1 MVQTRMVQ
9 TRNKLKFDE
18 LDKLKE
24 LISERRSNKKI
35 KKIKIKQKQEAKNK
49 RKLRLVKKQNAQRKE
64 CLCGKKQVN
73 DKSNKDY
80 WINC

>member
-35 KKIKIKQKQEAKNK
+35 KN
-49 RKLRLVKKQNAQRKE
+49 
-64 CLCGKKQVN
+64 
-73 DKSNKDY
+73 
-80 WINC
+80 INLEESPI

>member
-24 LISERRSNKKI
+24 LISEMRSNKKRFGP
-35 KKIKIKQKQEAKNK
+35 KFTTRSCEFAYNNK
-49 RKLRLVKKQNAQRKE
+49 RGSKKGSKY
-64 CLCGKKQVN
+64 KKATSALMM
-73 DKSNKDY
+73 DAD
-80 WINC
+80 

>member
-9 TRNKLKFDE
+9 TRNKLKFDIE

-35 KKIKIKQKQEAKNK
+35 KIIKIKQKQETENK
-49 RKLRLVKKQNAQRKE
+49 RKLRLVKKKRSKE
-64 CLCGKKQVN
+64 GVSVWKKTS
-73 DKSNKDY
+73 K
-80 WINC
+80 

>member
-1 MVQTRMVQ
+1 MVQ

-35 KKIKIKQKQEAKNK
+35 KKIKQKQETENK
-49 RKLRLVKKQNAQRKE
+49 IKLRLVK
-64 CLCGKKQVN
+64 
-73 DKSNKDY
+73 NKTLKGRSVCVEK
-80 WINC
+80 NK

>member
-35 KKIKIKQKQEAKNK
+35 KKIKIKQQQETKNK

-64 CLCGKKQVN
+64 CLCGKK
-73 DKSNKDY
+73 
-80 WINC
+80 

>member
-24 LISERRSNKKI
+24 LISERGSNKKL
-35 KKIKIKQKQEAKNK
+35 KIKQKQETENK
-49 RKLRLVKKQNAQRKE
+49 RKLRLVKNKTLKGRRVCVE
-64 CLCGKKQVN
+64 KKQVN

-80 WINC
+80 WISC

>member
-9 TRNKLKFDE
+9 TRN
-18 LDKLKE
+18 KLKE

-35 KKIKIKQKQEAKNK
+35 KKIKIKQKQETKNK

-73 DKSNKDY
+73 DK
-80 WINC
+80 

>member
-35 KKIKIKQKQEAKNK
+35 KIKQKQETENK

-80 WINC
+80 WISC

>member
-24 LISERRSNKKI
+24 LISERRYNKVNLLTKEKQASNVI
-35 KKIKIKQKQEAKNK
+35 
-49 RKLRLVKKQNAQRKE
+49 LF
-64 CLCGKKQVN
+64 
-73 DKSNKDY
+73 
-80 WINC
+80 

>member
-18 LDKLKE
+18 
-24 LISERRSNKKI
+24 
-35 KKIKIKQKQEAKNK
+35 
-49 RKLRLVKKQNAQRKE
+49 KQNAQRKE

-80 WINC
+80 WISF